1 MNTHHNA
8 HVTTHLEHHL
18 SVLAYKIKFC
28 ATQSNITL
36 LVLHFDDERNPYSTF
51 MHLQERLLDNFIDY
65 RSYVGLQER
74 LQSGYLSARET
85 SDLQEIKREQEQLR
99 EEEGEI
105 PRWIIRNCKWYVG
118 QREALERYREG
129 LQSEYLATQ
138 AALEKESRS
147 NA

>member
-8 HVTTHLEHHL
+8 H
-18 SVLAYKIKFC
+18 FC

-129 LQSEYLATQ
+129 LQKTVFRRLDEMPVSQLISWLLLLA
-138 AALEKESRS
+138 S
-147 NA
+147 